1 MKPVRIQN
9 SNEVANHVD
18 GQKKL
23 RRYKILVID
32 DDQDITISF
41 KETLENNGSF
51 SVHTYNDPQQ
61 ALSEFK
67 AGLYDLLLLD
77 IRMPYLNGFELYR
90 KMREIDHETKVCFI
104 TAYETYYE
112 QLKKDFPKLNVSC
125 FIKKPVHPD
134 DLIKRIIEELES

>member
-9 SNEVANHVD
+9 SNEVVNHVN

-23 RRYKILVID
+23 RRYKILVIE
-32 DDQDITISF
+32 DDQDITTSF

-51 SVHTYNDPQQ
+51 SVHTYNDPRQ
-61 ALSEFK
+61 ALSKFE

-77 IRMPYLNGFELYR
+77 IRMPYLNDSELYR
-90 KMREIDHETKVCFI
+90 EMKEIDYETKVRFI

-112 QLKKDFPKLNVSC
+112 QLKKRFSEIKCKL
-125 FIKKPVHPD
+125 FY
-134 DLIKRIIEELES
+134 

>member
-18 GQKKL
+18 DQKKL

-32 DDQDITISF
+32 DDQDITTSF
-41 KETLENNGSF
+41 KETLENNRSF
-51 SVHTYNDPQQ
+51 SVRTYIDPQQ
-61 ALSEFK
+61 ALSEFG

-77 IRMPYLNGFELYR
+77 IRMPNLNGFELYR
-90 KMREIDHETKVCFI
+90 EMREIDHEAKVCFI

-125 FIKKPVHPD
+125 FIKK
-134 DLIKRIIEELES
+134 